1 MTPGQEQKL
10 DELYKL
16 ALRMEGK
23 FDVVNEKLATHRD
36 LILEHEG
43 NHIEINKRL
52 GGLEADKNKVVGALW
67 LTGTGFF
74 AAVGTFVLS
83 FFYKD

>member
-1 MTPGQEQKL
+1 MTPAQEQKL
-10 DELYKL
+10 DKLYE
-16 ALRMEGK
+16 ATLRMEGR
-23 FDVVNEKLATHRD
+23 FNVIDEKISTHRE